1 MLDTTKPPV
10 PFPTVNVDRANH
22 WASWLNER
30 GDWRYLPRPPSDVY
44 PQLCVE
50 MECGIRFL
58 SSWNEVQADFPLS
71 RLAGEANKSAKKA
84 IVSVAID
91 ALLGDLERE
100 FARPIAVKDVC
111 TIDAHVS
118 LLGVASSLAATW
130 HRTAPGGQSRSYA
143 ILFAENSEIPRA
155 SQRASKSVF
164 QLLEHAT
171 LQLASVPLNATQ
183 AKRLASGDIV
193 MLERGNEAVLLLRNA
208 RAVVSARLLIKR
220 TEIKLSINADP
231 TPFSLSDERAAGSS
245 LNARFSFSGIS
256 LPISDL
262 ATLAPGAVVDI
273 NRDIDELEFEV
284 RLNEQVIGKGRLVQF
299 GDRLGMQ
306 MLEVNR
312 A

>member
-1 MLDTTKPPV
+1 MLDATKPPV
-10 PFPTVNVDRANH
+10 PFPKVDVERINR
-22 WASWLNER
+22 WASWLNGRHDWSYRSKQMSER
-30 GDWRYLPRPPSDVY
+30 Y

-50 MECGIRFL
+50 MQCGTRL
-58 SSWNEVQADFPLS
+58 LASWEEIQADFPLV
-71 RLAGEANKSAKKA
+71 RLVDEAGPDAKRT
-84 IVSVAID
+84 IVTVAID
-91 ALLGDLERE
+91 SALSDLERE
-100 FARPIAVKDVC
+100 LARPLLVKNIAVM
-111 TIDAHVS
+111 DAKAS
-118 LLGVASSLAATW
+118 LLDAEEPLAADW
-130 HRTAPGGQSRSYA
+130 RRIGPGGQTRSYTV
-143 ILFAENSEIPRA
+143 LL
-155 SQRASKSVF
+155 SKGGELPQDSGGVAKSAF

-171 LQLASVPLNATQ
+171 LQLLSVPLTAMQ
-183 AKRLASGDIV
+183 AKRIATGDIV
-193 MLERGNEAVLLLRNA
+193 MLERGNEALLLLRNA

-220 TEIKLSINADP
+220 TEIKLSINTEP
-231 TPFSLSDERAAGSS
+231 TPVSARDDRATGSA

-256 LPISDL
+256 LPISEL